1 MTLPIDLNLSSQINT
16 VASTTPSE
24 RTNNSAAAS
33 GAEQLSADTANLSQ
47 ISGLVAKAMEQPEV
61 RMDKVE
67 AIQAQ
72 IAAGTYK
79 VDPSQVADAMITSM
93 LGNDANK
100 EN

>member
-16 VASTTPSE
+16 VASTAASD

-33 GAEQLSADTANLSQ
+33 GAEQLTADTANLSQ
-47 ISGLVAKAMEQPEV
+47 IAGLVAKAMDQPEV

-79 VDPSQVADAMITSM
+79 VDPAKVADAMITSM
-93 LGNDANK
+93 QGEDTNK
-100 EN
+100 G